1 MNQLQLKTRWRLQQ
15 YGFSVG
21 RISELLESYKSSGFT
36 HDDEQFVRYCLTN
49 RESSSVLT
57 KPRQL
62 SWSPSSLVNS
72 TLTQAGI
79 PSSFIQSSLTDYLGT
94 AKHAPSNVAFLD
106 FCSRAYTKSS
116 LNRLSKEPTYMV
128 RGWLPDENVRKT
140 LIDEG
145 QTISGLML
153 LSESSSCT
161 GENRMFLNLIGAVSS
176 FGGLGDSSLKGNIHG
191 YCEPISLF

>member
-94 AKHAPSNVAFLD
+94 AKQAPSNVAFLD

-145 QTISGLML
+145 ANDKWLDAAVGEFELYWREQNVPKPNWSRKFLWWARRQFAKGQYSWL
-153 LSESSSCT
+153 L
-161 GENRMFLNLIGAVSS
+161 
-176 FGGLGDSSLKGNIHG
+176 
-191 YCEPISLF
+191 